1 VPAALV
7 GAAFDRTV
15 DTLRTKV
22 VGDLKG
28 FRPGNV
34 PLAMVVQRVGGPDNF
49 KGAVLEEVLH
59 SAMPA
64 VMAAHARDAVPQ
76 SERIA
81 TDARELRAAFDPA
94 RPLDF
99 AVEYV
104 PLPPVRWVRPYKD
117 IEVTVRETGDAETD
131 AEAAEA
137 LVRQYRKDRGKQRVA
152 ADRGLRAGDVAIVS
166 MRVDP
171 ADGMGPPFPGLTRDK
186 FAFDTDEDPLGM
198 VPHMLGARAG
208 EERVWAFG
216 FPLDWHVELWR
227 GQRAKA
233 TARVLELFE
242 WDLPAFDD
250 AFVAAHFGPGSPGA
264 ADGVAFEG
272 ADDMRKSLVAAT
284 ALERMRA
291 ASQACQDAIVEALAA
306 CVELDVPEEMVRL
319 AGEKEYERR
328 LMGMLQ
334 EGAATPEDLPRLTE
348 EAAVADFIRERRPE
362 LVEEIRFNA
371 GASAIY
377 EELGL
382 SVPEDVVER
391 EAASAAEQFAADN
404 MEHDE
409 SVLRADIRARL
420 EVMCVMDRLQ
430 STLKIHTLPFV
441 PGEEDRAQATAA
453 GPAKET
459 AGAA

>member
-1 VPAALV
+1 VPASLV
-7 GAAFDRTV
+7 NAAFNRTV
-15 DTLRTKV
+15 DTLRTQV

-34 PLAMVVQRVGGPDNF
+34 PLAMVVQRVGGQDNF

-59 SAMPA
+59 SALPA

-94 RPLDF
+94 KPLEF
-99 AVEYV
+99 CVEYV
-104 PLPPVRWVRPYKD
+104 PLPPVRWLKPYKE
-117 IEVTVRETGDAETD
+117 IEVTVRETGSLETD

-137 LVRQYRKDRGKQRVA
+137 LIRQYRKDKGRQRVA
-152 ADRGLRAGDVAIVS
+152 ADRGLESGDVAIVS

-171 ADGMGPPFPGLTRDK
+171 ADGMGPPFPGLTREK
-186 FAFDTDEDPLGM
+186 FAFDTDEDPLSM
-198 VPHMLGARAG
+198 VPHMLGAQAG
-208 EERVWAFG
+208 EERAWEFG
-216 FPLDWHVELWR
+216 FPADWHVELWR

-233 TARVLELFE
+233 TVRVLELFE

-250 AFVAAHFGPGSPGA
+250 DFVRAYFGPGTPSA
-264 ADGVAFEG
+264 ANGVSFES

-284 ALERMRA
+284 TLERMKA
-291 ASQACQDAIVEALAA
+291 ATQACQDAIVEALAA

-328 LMGMLQ
+328 LMAMLQ
-334 EGAATPEDLPRLTE
+334 EGGATPDDLPRLTAE
-348 EAAVADFIRERRPE
+348 DVVADFIRERRPE

-371 GASAIY
+371 GASAIF
-377 EELGL
+377 EEEKM
-382 SVPEDVVER
+382 SIPEDVVEQ
-391 EAASAAEQFAADN
+391 EAASAAQQFQADG
-404 MEHDE
+404 MEYDE
-409 SVLRADIRARL
+409 GVLRADIQARM
-420 EVMCVMDRLQ
+420 EVMAVMDRLQ
-430 STLKIHTLPFV
+430 ATVKINTIAFE
-441 PGEEDRAQATAA
+441 GDWKAA
-453 GPAKET
+453 AKET